1 MCFLKMWHTPRDPAF
16 SPNDDRE
23 HSRIHSNYTPTVP
36 DRRSAQQG
44 VYVRAKTRKKLEMG
58 KSVLE
63 FSRQHPD
70 PSPGFTAAVAL
81 LQERLAR
88 ADQLARQ
95 QFDGRS
101 EVHAATARKRELR
114 RLMKRAHLHHLSN
127 VAELAAE
134 EEPEMV
140 QKLKFP
146 SDASTYL
153 AFQTAAEGMAAEAE
167 SRKELLMKHGLSD
180 EVVSDLKVKLGEFDA
195 VVQQG
200 SAGRLA
206 HVGASAELL
215 SIAEEIVQVVQVMN
229 GLVRIRFANQE
240 ELLAA
245 WESASSVVAIPK
257 PETKPATGT
266 GGSTSSGTTSPGGTT
281 PSGGTPPSGGLRPAA

>member
-1 MCFLKMWHTPRDPAF
+1 MMIGSIRAF
-16 SPNDDRE
+16 TQTNR
-23 HSRIHSNYTPTVP
+23 PTAP
-36 DRRSAQQG
+36 DRCSAQEG
-44 VYVRAKTRKKLEMG
+44 ACVRAKTRKKLEMG
-58 KSVLE
+58 KIVLE

-70 PSPGFTAAVAL
+70 PSPGFVAAVAL

-101 EVHAATARKRELR
+101 EVHAATARKRQLR
-114 RLMKRAHLHHLSN
+114 RLMKKAHLHHLSN

-134 EEPEMV
+134 EEPEVV
-140 QKLKFP
+140 QKLRFP

-153 AFQTAAEGMAAEAE
+153 AFQAAAEGMAAEAE
-167 SRKELLMKHGLSD
+167 SRKELLMKHGLSE
-180 EVVSDLKVKLGEFDA
+180 EVLSDLKVTLQEFDTA
-195 VVQQG
+195 VQQG
-200 SAGRLA
+200 SAGRLT

-215 SIAEEIVQVVQVMN
+215 RIADEIVQVVQVMN

-257 PETKPATGT
+257 PETKPVTGT
-266 GGSTSSGTTSPGGTT
+266 GGSTTPTGTPSSGGTT